1 MSTEFVWALKEKK
14 KQEKKNKK
22 RTALREAVSNYV
34 EFVWDFWFNWIRDF
48 VKAVIRE
55 LRPFKIVFFC

>member
-34 EFVWDFWFNWIRDF
+34 EFV
-48 VKAVIRE
+48 
-55 LRPFKIVFFC
+55 